1 MKKVL
6 FVLLFLSNQFIFSQE
21 VKIFMVELASESIV
35 SDFKLENRYFQYQ
48 GKDKAKIEFFKNF
61 QILDFFQ
68 SFPDSQRDRTLRVY
82 TIVSHQEDLASKLV
96 ETFSSEY
103 LGFMDISDFKVE
115 LTNTYPN
122 DYGTTSPVANY
133 GVTKNIES
141 HDYVNVPKAW
151 DFTYGNSNI
160 LIGIS
165 DGKILETEIDFVD
178 KINFLPSYTYHTL
191 PFAFGSIEQTH
202 GTSVTAIAAAQ
213 GNNGHGMAGVCSNCS
228 IVATNYGYGNPG
240 SYINPSPNFNNLLQ
254 LALNGARVINM
265 SWRSYLPFDA
275 PLNSNY
281 YQWII
286 DEIYDMGV
294 VLVAAAGNES
304 FTNSQT
310 DQYPYPASFNHVI
323 SVSSVNHLRELCEGG
338 CGPDGTIPSSSPFY
352 NAPLSYYVKDMIS
365 ARVAPNYNGGGI
377 IVPVT
382 DNPYK
387 LHNTNDRVDI
397 CAPGNQIFQYSSYL
411 LGGYINWTGQPTF
424 YGDGTSSATPYVS
437 GTIGLMLSL
446 NECLNPD
453 EVEDIIQLTAKN
465 LENIQGNEYFYGRI
479 GAGKLETGDAVEFVS
494 EAMSNNGNALI
505 EGNDFWRFDFNLT
518 KIKNNLTIQNQTFR
532 DNNTSNFVTGHSISL
547 LPNTHLKPNTEG
559 YINLKVVDNIELCG
573 INNRTFTNNKNSK
586 ANDIDKL
593 NDFNQIFIYPNP
605 NDGVFNLNVGE
616 YFNEKI
622 NVIISDINGRT
633 IYNDQLNQENQQ
645 ESVFRF
651 NIKDYSSG
659 IYFVKII
666 SKSQNKTFK
675 IVKK

>member
-21 VKIFMVELASESIV
+21 VKIFMVELASESIIA
-35 SDFKLENRYFQYQ
+35 DFKLENGYFQYI

-68 SFPDSQRDRTLRVY
+68 SFPDSQRERTLNIF
-82 TIVSHQEDLASKLV
+82 TIVSYQEDLASKLV
-96 ETFSSEY
+96 EKFSSEY

-115 LTNTYPN
+115 LTSTYPN

-160 LIGIS
+160 VIGIS

-178 KINFLPSYTYHTL
+178 KITFLPSYTYHSL
-191 PFAFGSIEQTH
+191 PFSFGVDVYTH

-213 GNNGHGMAGVCSNCS
+213 GNNSHGMAGVCSNCS
-228 IVATNYGYGNPG
+228 IVATNYGFNNPG
-240 SYINPSPNFNNLLQ
+240 TYTNPNPNFNNLLQ

-265 SWRSYLPFDA
+265 SWSGYSTSPNYD
-275 PLNSNY
+275 Y
-281 YQWII
+281 YQWVI

-294 VLVAAAGNES
+294 VMVAAAGNKHYYDS
-304 FTNSQT
+304 VNNHL
-310 DQYPYPASFNHVI
+310 YPASFNHVI

-338 CGPDGTIPSSSPFY
+338 CGPDGSISSSSPFY
-352 NAPLSYYVKDMIS
+352 NASLSYYVKDMIS
-365 ARVAPNYNGGGI
+365 PRVAPDFNGSGL
-377 IVPVT
+377 IVSVT
-382 DNPYK
+382 DDPNK
-387 LHNTNDRVDI
+387 LHTTNNRVDI
-397 CAPGNQIFQYSSYL
+397 CAPGIQVFQYASYL

-424 YGDGTSSATPYVS
+424 YGNGTSSAAPYVS

-446 NECLNPD
+446 NDCLNPD

-465 LENIQGNEYFYGRI
+465 LESVQGNEYFHGMI

-494 EAMSNNGNALI
+494 EAMSHNGNALI

-518 KIKNNLTIQNQTFR
+518 KIKNDLTIQNQTLR
-532 DNNTSNFVTGHSISL
+532 DNNISNFVTGHSISI

-559 YINLKVVDNIELCG
+559 YVSLKVLDNIELCG

-586 ANDIDKL
+586 AKDIDKL